1 MDEDS
6 CTNIGYDLCAWVPCD
21 RVGYCDAAKEDER
34 RRMIDSDYS
43 HSPPPPTKMTSGWGT
58 GSPPT
63 PRPTKAT
70 YLRTPKPTK
79 EPKTTTTKTPRPTMM
94 KTKTPKPT
102 KIKTTKTPKPTVW
115 KAPKTT
121 KIKTTKVK
129 TTKYKE
135 PKTPKPTVWRAPKTP
150 KPTVWKAPKTTK
162 EPRTPRPTATYL
174 RTTRATYMQPN
185 PVSGCGAYLTK
196 GECPA
201 ECVWRSG
208 YPPLEFDAE
217 SELLNEEFAVLN
229 GPATELLNNSEFQ
242 MFFGIGLLI
251 AAVLLLAY
259 RQYSLK
265 KEKSLVASSET
276 TPLVET
282 VVNYS

>member
-1 MDEDS
+1 M
-6 CTNIGYDLCAWVPCD
+6 G
-21 RVGYCDAAKEDER
+21 
-34 RRMIDSDYS
+34 
-43 HSPPPPTKMTSGWGT
+43 
-58 GSPPT
+58 
-63 PRPTKAT
+63 
-70 YLRTPKPTK
+70 
-79 EPKTTTTKTPRPTMM
+79 
-94 KTKTPKPT
+94 
-102 KIKTTKTPKPTVW
+102 VW

-135 PKTPKPTVWRAPKTP
+135 PKTPKPTVWKTP
-150 KPTVWKAPKTTK
+150 KTTKIKTTKVKSTKSPRPTVWKAPKTTK

-185 PVSGCGAYLTK
+185 PVSGCAQYLTK
-196 GECPA
+196 GECGG

-208 YPPLEFDAE
+208 YPPMEFADD
-217 SELLNEEFAVLN
+217 SELLDEEFAVMN

-276 TPLVET
+276 TPLVMM
-282 VVNYS
+282 N

>member
-1 MDEDS
+1 M
-6 CTNIGYDLCAWVPCD
+6 G
-21 RVGYCDAAKEDER
+21 
-34 RRMIDSDYS
+34 
-43 HSPPPPTKMTSGWGT
+43 
-58 GSPPT
+58 
-63 PRPTKAT
+63 
-70 YLRTPKPTK
+70 
-79 EPKTTTTKTPRPTMM
+79 EPKTPR
-94 KTKTPKPT
+94 
-102 KIKTTKTPKPTVW
+102 PTVW

-121 KIKTTKVK
+121 KMKTTKVK
-129 TTKYKE
+129 TTKEKT
-135 PKTPKPTVWRAPKTP
+135 PRPTRVMTKTPKPTKMKTTKVKTTKTP
-150 KPTVWKAPKTTK
+150 RPTVWKAPKTTK

-208 YPPLEFDAE
+208 YPPMEFAQD

-242 MFFGIGLLI
+242 MFFVIGLLI

>member
-1 MDEDS
+1 MG
-6 CTNIGYDLCAWVPCD
+6 GYDLCAWVPCD
-21 RVGYCDAAKEDER
+21 RVGYCDAAKEDEQ
-34 RRMIDSDYS
+34 RRMIDSEYS
-43 HSPPPPTKMTSGWGT
+43 NSPPPPTKMTSGWGT

-121 KIKTTKVK
+121 KIKTTK
-129 TTKYKE
+129 
-135 PKTPKPTVWRAPKTP
+135 APR
-150 KPTVWKAPKTTK
+150 PTVWKALKTTK

-185 PVSGCGAYLTK
+185 PVSRCGQYLSK

>member
-1 MDEDS
+1 MGADIAED
-6 CTNIGYDLCAWVPCD
+6 V
-21 RVGYCDAAKEDER
+21 VE
-34 RRMIDSDYS
+34 IDYENELQADHHNSDHMGGS
-43 HSPPPPTKMTSGWGT
+43 SGWGV
-58 GSPPT
+58 
-63 PRPTKAT
+63 
-70 YLRTPKPTK
+70 
-79 EPKTTTTKTPRPTMM
+79 EKTPR
-94 KTKTPKPT
+94 
-102 KIKTTKTPKPTVW
+102 PTVW

-121 KIKTTKVK
+121 TTKTTKVK

-135 PKTPKPTVWRAPKTP
+135 PKTPRPTVWKAPKTTNMKTTKVKTTKEKTP
-150 KPTVWKAPKTTK
+150 RPTRVMTKTPRPTMIKTTKVKTTKTPRPTVWKAPKTTK

-185 PVSGCGAYLTK
+185 PVSGCGQYLSK

-251 AAVLLLAY
+251 AAVLLLVY

-276 TPLVET
+276 TPLVM
-282 VVNYS
+282 V